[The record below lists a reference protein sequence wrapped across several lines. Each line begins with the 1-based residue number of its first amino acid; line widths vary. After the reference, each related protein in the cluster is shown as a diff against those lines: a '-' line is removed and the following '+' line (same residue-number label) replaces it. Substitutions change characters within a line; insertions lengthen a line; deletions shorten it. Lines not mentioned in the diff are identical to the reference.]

1 MKNKSNKPL
10 TTEYLR
16 QPSEEL
22 PKDILS
28 ETRASLLGTDE
39 LKPVHE
45 PKIHQ
50 IELEMQNDEFI
61 EAQSAAQDALGLYD
75 LSPTGYFT
83 LSKEGH
89 ITGLNQSGANMLQRE
104 KRSLEGSLFSLFVT
118 DETKAIFYSFLEAV
132 YGYKTIQTCEIK
144 LLPTENTPIYATLT
158 GILGTNQE
166 LCLVTAINTSKF
178 KLQEEILNHERE
190 LYQDIVNNQP
200 AGIYR
205 IRVFER
211 EKLSDKDWGSS
222 ENPPYRMELASD
234 RFCEILGI
242 TREEFETNPAIIA
255 DLIHPEDK
263 SGFALKNEEANTF
276 VIPFQWE
283 GRLFIHT
290 KLIWIHLES
299 IPRPMENGEVLWTG
313 ILYDITGQKMAEEA
327 LKESENRYRE
337 LVDNSPD
344 AISIYADGKI
354 VFVNNAS
361 LHLMKAVSAN
371 ELLGKPVI
379 EFVHPDY
386 RHIAFER
393 MKDIKDDGKV
403 LPLVEEKFIRFDG
416 VTIDVEVKSMPIV
429 YKNKMSVQLIVRDIT
444 DQKRT
449 EKEIT
454 ESKED
459 FKDLFDNAP
468 VGYHE
473 IDSNGKIV
481 RINQTELTLLG
492 YSYEELIGQYIWKYN
507 TNENYS
513 FEATNDKL
521 HGGHISSTPYEREL
535 LRKDGSKITVLQF
548 DNVLHATDG
557 SITGIRSSVQDITE
571 RKLSELNLQ
580 LNEEKFRNIFENSN
594 VGKSM
599 TTIDGKMKVN
609 KAFCHIMGYSEEEL
623 SHLKWMD
630 FTHKDD
636 IPFNQKEIKSI
647 LKGEKDFSQWEKR
660 YIHKNGNIIW
670 VNISTFLLRDNQGN
684 PIHFITEIFDIT
696 DQKKAEADLRN
707 SEEKFKKA
715 FMTSPDSININR
727 MDDGMY
733 ISINNGFTRIMGYDY
748 DDIAGKTSK
757 DINIWSNAGDRNK
770 LVTELKNK
778 GIAENQVSQFL
789 TKSGETVYGMMSAS
803 LIELDGISH
812 ILSITRDISSIKKT
826 ELALLQ
832 SEERFKVLFEDA
844 PDAMFLAD
852 PDTGQIIDT
861 NTAACRLFKMRKDE
875 LVGLYQDKLYPKEL
889 TDISTSNF
897 KDHVLQSETQD
908 VTTPVE
914 NRILCS
920 DGTEITVEILAHS
933 IKIDNKV
940 LLLGTFRNISERKKA
955 EAALRESEELYRNLV
970 LRIPDGVYKSTA
982 DGKFIDV
989 NPAMV
994 RMFGYESKDELLRID
1009 IPSQLYFDPDERDN
1023 ILPDGQN
1030 EEMSIFPLRKKDG
1043 SAIWIE
1049 DNGWYNMDINGKVV
1063 THEGVLRDITERKL
1077 AQDALLER
1085 ESILKKTL
1093 IESTGLI
1100 DDTSEKF
1107 NYEKISDTILEISG
1121 AKYVSFNIFEDN
1133 AAGFTTVSVSGIKED
1148 ILKASSYFG
1157 FDVINK
1163 KWKFDPVREEKT
1175 RNNPITRFESFDQ
1188 LSSFSIPR
1196 TVSILIE
1203 KIFDLGECFVIK
1215 VTKNNKAIGDFTL
1228 IYPKGETLRNSEL
1241 VLLFANQVALYI
1253 ERGRTNKALRINEEK
1268 YRYLFAN
1275 NPQPMYIYD
1284 LETLAFL
1291 EVNQAAIDHYG
1302 YSKEEFLGMTLKD
1315 IRPVEDIPALL
1326 IDVQNKNE
1334 KFKPAGVWRHVKK
1347 NGEIIFVDI
1356 TTVSVTINEGKAR
1369 HVLIQDITER
1379 KYAEDALRESEDKYR
1394 TMIENSNDMIW
1405 TLDKKGNFTF
1415 LNKIALQTTGLLQEE
1430 CIGKSLTSFITSEDL
1445 PILSDIFGRTMNG
1458 EVCTYELRF
1467 KKTNEDILTILVNTS
1482 PINISGQIVGIVSFG
1497 RDITESKE
1505 SLQLLLESEEKF
1517 RSITEQTGDLISIT
1531 NTNGI
1536 LLYASIASKSIF
1548 QYEPEEMYGHNF
1560 TDFLEE
1566 ESIPK
1571 AIAAFNISIETGSD
1585 VKNLE
1590 LNMKRKDG
1598 SVFCGELNG
1607 SRFMH
1612 GDNNGTLVVIRD
1624 MTERKKVQ
1632 EELEEKMNDLI
1643 RFQNLTID
1651 RELTMIELKKEVNE
1665 LLICSGQKGK
1675 YKIVK

>member
-1 MKNKSNKPL
+1 MKDTSNKSSA
-10 TTEYLR
+10 TEKFR
-16 QPSEEL
+16 KQTEEMM
-22 PKDILS
+22 KDSSTGATLS
-28 ETRASLLGTDE
+28 EADA
-39 LKPVHE
+39 LKLVHRLE
-45 PKIHQ
+45 INQ
-50 IELEMQNDEFI
+50 IELEMQNEEFI
-61 EAQSAAQDALGLYD
+61 EAQSVSQDALELYNV
-75 LSPTGYFT
+75 SPSGYFT
-83 LSKEGH
+83 LTKEGH
-89 ITGLNQSGANMLQRE
+89 ITGLNQSGAKLLQRE
-104 KRSLEGSLFSLFVT
+104 KKSLTGKLFGLFVT
-118 DETKAIFYSFLEAV
+118 DKTKPVFNTFLEAV
-132 YGYKTIQTCEIK
+132 YRFKTIQTCEIE
-144 LLPTENTPIYATLT
+144 LLATENAPIYAKLT
-158 GILGTNQE
+158 GIIGTNQK
-166 LCLVTAINTSKF
+166 LCLITAINTTKF
-178 KLQEEILNHERE
+178 KLQEAKLQHERE

-211 EKLSDKDWGSS
+211 DKWLDKDWENS

-242 TREEFETNPAIIA
+242 TREVFETNPAIIA

-263 SGFALKNEEANTF
+263 TGFAVKNEEANTLL
-276 VIPFQWE
+276 IPFQWE
-283 GRLFIHT
+283 GRLFVHN

-299 IPRPMENGEVLWTG
+299 IPRPLPSGEVLWTG
-313 ILYDITGQKMAEEA
+313 ILYNITDQKLGEEA
-327 LKESENRYRE
+327 LKESENKYRE

-344 AISIYADGKI
+344 AISIYVDGKI

-361 LHLMKAVSAN
+361 LDLMNAASAN

-393 MKDIKDDGKV
+393 MKDIKNDRKV
-403 LPLVEEKFIRFDG
+403 LPLIEEKFIRFDG
-416 VTIDVEVKSMPIV
+416 TTIDVEVKSMPIV
-429 YKNKMSVQLIVRDIT
+429 YKNKKAVQLIVRDIT

-473 IDSNGKIV
+473 IDSQGKIV

-492 YSYEELIGQYIWKYN
+492 YVFDDLIGQYIWKYN
-507 TNENYS
+507 ANENYS
-513 FEATNDKL
+513 FESTNEKL
-521 HGGHISSTPYEREL
+521 HGRNISSTPYEREL

-548 DNVLHATDG
+548 DNVLRSTDG
-557 SITGIRSSVQDITE
+557 RITGIRSSVQDITE
-571 RKLSELNLQ
+571 RKQSELNLQ
-580 LNEEKFRNIFENSN
+580 LSEEKFRNIFENSN

-609 KAFCHIMGYSEEEL
+609 TAFCRIMGYSEDEL
-623 SHLKWMD
+623 SHLKWTD

-636 IPFNQKEIKSI
+636 IEFNQSEINSI
-647 LKGEKDFSQWEKR
+647 IKGEKDFSQWEKR
-660 YIHKNGNIIW
+660 YIHKNGSIIW

-696 DQKKAEADLRN
+696 DQKKSEANLRN

-715 FMTSPDSININR
+715 FMTSPDSVNINR
-727 MDDGMY
+727 LEDGMY
-733 ISINNGFTRIMGYDY
+733 ISINNGFTRIMGYNT
-748 DDIAGKTSK
+748 DDIEGKTSK
-757 DINIWSNAGDRNK
+757 DINIWKNEDDRNK
-770 LVTELKNK
+770 LIDELNK
-778 GIAENQVSQFL
+778 KRIVENHICLFK

-803 LIELDGISH
+803 LIELDGVSH
-812 ILSITRDISSIKKT
+812 ILSITRDITAIKKT

-852 PDTGQIIDT
+852 PDTEIIIDA
-861 NTAACRLFKMRKDE
+861 NTAACGLFKMRKDE
-875 LVGLYQDKLYPKEL
+875 LVGLRQDKLHPKEL
-889 TDISTSNF
+889 TEISIATF
-897 KDHVLQSETQD
+897 KDHILQSEKQD
-908 VTTPVE
+908 VTTPFE
-914 NRILCS
+914 NRIVCS
-920 DGTEITVEILAHS
+920 DGTEIPVEILAHS

-955 EAALRESEELYRNLV
+955 EEALRESEDLYRDLV

-994 RMFGYESKDELLRID
+994 RMFGYESKNELLNID
-1009 IPSQLYFDPDERDN
+1009 IPTQLYFDPAERDN

-1030 EEMSIFPLRKKDG
+1030 EEMSIFPLKKKDG

-1049 DNGWYNMDINGKVV
+1049 DHGWYNMDINGKVV
-1063 THEGVLRDITERKL
+1063 THEGVLRDITDRKL

-1093 IESTGLI
+1093 TESTGLI
-1100 DDTSEKF
+1100 DNASSEF

-1121 AKYVSFNIFEDN
+1121 ARYVSFNIFDN
-1133 AAGFTTVSVSGIKED
+1133 DTEFTTVAISGIKEN
-1148 ILKASSYFG
+1148 ILKGTTYFG
-1157 FDVINK
+1157 FEVMNK
-1163 KWKFDPVREEKT
+1163 KWKFDPFREEKT
-1175 RNNPITRFESFDQ
+1175 RDNPITRFESFHE
-1188 LSSFSIPR
+1188 LSNFSIPR
-1196 TVSILIE
+1196 TVSTLIE
-1203 KIFDLGECFVIK
+1203 KTFNLGDCFVVK

-1228 IYPKGETLRNSEL
+1228 IYQKGGTLNNSEL
-1241 VLLFANQVALYI
+1241 VLLFANQVALYLD
-1253 ERGRTNKALRINEEK
+1253 RDKTNKALRINEEK

-1291 EVNQAAIDHYG
+1291 EVNQAAIEHYG
-1302 YSKEEFLGMTLKD
+1302 FSKEEFLGMTLKD
-1315 IRPVEDIPALL
+1315 IRPKEDIPALL
-1326 IDVQNKNE
+1326 IDVQNKND
-1334 KFKPAGVWRHVKK
+1334 KFKPAGVWRHTKK

-1356 TTVSVTINEGKAR
+1356 TTVSVTINGVKAR

-1379 KYAEDALRESEDKYR
+1379 KHAEDALRESEDKYR

-1405 TLDKKGNFTF
+1405 TLDKQGNFIF
-1415 LNKIALQTTGLLQEE
+1415 LNKIALQTTGLAQKE
-1430 CIGKSLTSFITSEDL
+1430 CIGKSLTSFITNEDL
-1445 PILSDIFGRTMNG
+1445 PILMDIFEKTMNG

-1467 KKTNEDILTILVNTS
+1467 RKTNEDILTVLVNTS
-1482 PINISGQIVGIVSFG
+1482 PINISGQIEGIVSFG
-1497 RDITESKE
+1497 RDITQSKE

-1517 RSITEQTGDLISIT
+1517 RSIAEQTGDLISIT
-1531 NTNGI
+1531 DTNGM
-1536 LLYASIASKSIF
+1536 LLYASTASKSIF
-1548 QYEPEEMYGHNF
+1548 QYEPEEMYGRNF

-1566 ESIPK
+1566 SSKLK
-1571 AIAAFNISIETGSD
+1571 AIEAFNSSIEKGSD

-1598 SVFCGELNG
+1598 SIFYGELNG

-1612 GDNNGTLVVIRD
+1612 GENNGTLVVIRD

-1632 EELEEKMNDLI
+1632 EDLEDKMNDLI
-1643 RFQNLTID
+1643 RFQNLTVD
-1651 RELTMIELKKEVNE
+1651 RELTMIDLKKEVNE
-1665 LLICSGQKGK
+1665 LLTGSGQKGK